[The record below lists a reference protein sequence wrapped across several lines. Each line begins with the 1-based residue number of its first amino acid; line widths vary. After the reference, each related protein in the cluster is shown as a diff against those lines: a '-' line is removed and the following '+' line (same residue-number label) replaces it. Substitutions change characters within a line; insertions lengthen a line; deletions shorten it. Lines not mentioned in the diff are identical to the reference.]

1 MALLT
6 TLSTVV
12 TTLTLLPT
20 TATILPAPHS
30 SAPASG
36 LLTTNVIYHQGVMN
50 SNGTSSAGTCEGM
63 QVAAGN
69 LTAGYCVGLHTF
81 GISLSRLESVEC
93 AFRLFKGSATCGVD
107 ANEITNVPMPSG
119 DGQVC
124 IVTGVEDG
132 GMFTKAS
139 GFWVCG

>member
-50 SNGTSSAGTCEGM
+50 SNGTSSAGTCDGM

-81 GISLSRLESVEC
+81 GISLSRLEGVEC

-107 ANEITNVPMPSG
+107 ANEIVSLFFSG
-119 DGQVC
+119 DPFAD
-124 IVTGVEDG
+124 T
-132 GMFTKAS
+132 
-139 GFWVCG
+139 